1 MKQKGGAMLN
11 NLSILGRVTK
21 PLELRYL
28 QNGTAVLNFDIANS
42 IKVRDNEVTTFLRC
56 VCYGRSAEV
65 INQFVSKGD
74 RVLLQGELRQN
85 SYKDSTGA
93 TKTYHYLQV
102 NNFDFIEQK
111 NKEQNTEATQQ
122 AQGKQGES
130 IMGYVKDAM
139 KPKTQQTQKTINFEI
154 SENDIPF

>member
-1 MKQKGGAMLN
+1 MLN

-42 IKVRDNEVTTFLRC
+42 IKVKDNEVTTFLRC

-85 SYKDSTGA
+85 SYQDSSGA
-93 TKTYHYLQV
+93 TKSYHFLQV
-102 NNFDFIEQK
+102 NSFDFIESR
-111 NKEQNTEATQQ
+111 NKEQTQQ
-122 AQGKQGES
+122 AQQAPQAPQ
-130 IMGYVKDAM
+130 M
-139 KPKTQQTQKTINFEI
+139 PTTQQTKEQKQRADFVKNIIEINDDE
-154 SENDIPF
+154 IPF

>member
-1 MKQKGGAMLN
+1 MLN

-42 IKVRDNEVTTFLRC
+42 IKAKDSEPVVTYLRC
-56 VCYGRSAEV
+56 VCYGRGAEV
-65 INQFVSKGD
+65 INQFVGKGD

-102 NNFDFIEQK
+102 NNFDFIEYK

>member
-1 MKQKGGAMLN
+1 MLN

-42 IKVRDNEVTTFLRC
+42 IKVKDNEVTTFLRC

-85 SYKDSTGA
+85 SYQDSSGA
-93 TKTYHYLQV
+93 TKSYHYLQV
-102 NNFDFIEQK
+102 NSFDFIESK
-111 NKEQNTEATQQ
+111 NKEQTQQ
-122 AQGKQGES
+122 AQQAPQ
-130 IMGYVKDAM
+130 M
-139 KPKTQQTQKTINFEI
+139 PTTQQTKEQKQRADFVKNIIEVEINDDE
-154 SENDIPF
+154 IPF

>member
-1 MKQKGGAMLN
+1 MLN

-42 IKVRDNEVTTFLRC
+42 MKVKDSERVVTYLRC
-56 VCYGRSAEV
+56 VCYGRGAEV
-65 INQFVSKGD
+65 INQFVGKGD

-102 NNFDFIEQK
+102 NNFDFIEYK
-111 NKEQNTEATQQ
+111 NKEQAQATEATQQ
-122 AQGKQGES
+122 AQCKQGES
-130 IMGYVKDAM
+130 IMGYVKDAI
-139 KPKTQQTQKTINFEI
+139 KPKTQKTIDFEI
-154 SENDIPF
+154 SDDDIPF

>member
-1 MKQKGGAMLN
+1 MLN

-42 IKVRDNEVTTFLRC
+42 IKVKDNEVTTFLRC

-65 INQFVSKGD
+65 INQFVGKGD

-85 SYKDSTGA
+85 SYQDSSGA
-93 TKTYHYLQV
+93 TKSYHYLQV
-102 NNFDFIEQK
+102 NSFDFIESK
-111 NKEQNTEATQQ
+111 NKEQTQQ
-122 AQGKQGES
+122 AQQAPQ
-130 IMGYVKDAM
+130 M
-139 KPKTQQTQKTINFEI
+139 PTTQQTKEQKQRAGFVKNIIEDEINDDEI
-154 SENDIPF
+154 PLIGGVYGI

>member
-1 MKQKGGAMLN
+1 MLN

-42 IKVRDNEVTTFLRC
+42 MKVKDSEPVVTYLRC
-56 VCYGRSAEV
+56 VCYGRGAEV
-65 INQFVSKGD
+65 INQFVGKGD

-102 NNFDFIEQK
+102 NNFDFIEYK
-111 NKEQNTEATQQ
+111 NKEQNPEATQQ
-122 AQGKQGES
+122 TQGKQGES

-139 KPKTQQTQKTINFEI
+139 KPKTQKAIDFEI

>member
-1 MKQKGGAMLN
+1 MLN
-11 NLSILGRVTK
+11 NISILGRVTK

-42 IKVRDNEVTTFLRC
+42 IKVKDSEPVVTYLRC
-56 VCYGRSAEV
+56 VCYGRGAEV

-102 NNFDFIEQK
+102 NNFDFIEYK
-111 NKEQNTEATQQ
+111 NKEQAQSTEATQQ

-139 KPKTQQTQKTINFEI
+139 KPKTQQTQKVIDFEI
-154 SENDIPF
+154 NDDDIPF

>member
-1 MKQKGGAMLN
+1 MLN

-42 IKVRDNEVTTFLRC
+42 MKAKDSDPVVTYLRC
-56 VCYGRSAEV
+56 VCYGRGAEV
-65 INQFVSKGD
+65 INQFVGKGD

-102 NNFDFIEQK
+102 NNFDFIEYK
-111 NKEQNTEATQQ
+111 NKEQAQNPEAT
-122 AQGKQGES
+122 QGKQGES

-139 KPKTQQTQKTINFEI
+139 KPKTQKTIDFEI

>member
-1 MKQKGGAMLN
+1 MLN

-42 IKVRDNEVTTFLRC
+42 IKVKDNEVTTFLRC

-85 SYKDSTGA
+85 SYQDSSGA

-102 NNFDFIEQK
+102 NSFDFIESK
-111 NKEQNTEATQQ
+111 NKEQAPQMPT
-122 AQGKQGES
+122 
-130 IMGYVKDAM
+130 
-139 KPKTQQTQKTINFEI
+139 TQQTKEQKQRADFVKSII
-154 SENDIPF
+154 ENDDDVIPF

>member
-42 IKVRDNEVTTFLRC
+42 IKVKDNEVTTFLRC

-85 SYKDSTGA
+85 SYQDSSGA
-93 TKTYHYLQV
+93 TKSYHFLQV
-102 NNFDFIEQK
+102 NSFDFIESR
-111 NKEQNTEATQQ
+111 NKEQAQAQQ
-122 AQGKQGES
+122 APQ
-130 IMGYVKDAM
+130 M
-139 KPKTQQTQKTINFEI
+139 PTTQQTKEQKQREDFVKNVIAE
-154 SENDIPF
+154 SDEIPF

>member
-1 MKQKGGAMLN
+1 MLN

-42 IKVRDNEVTTFLRC
+42 IKVKDSEVTTFLRC

-85 SYKDSTGA
+85 SYQDSSGA
-93 TKTYHYLQV
+93 TKSYHFLQV
-102 NNFDFIEQK
+102 NSFDFIESK
-111 NKEQNTEATQQ
+111 NKEQTQQTQQ
-122 AQGKQGES
+122 AQQ
-130 IMGYVKDAM
+130 M
-139 KPKTQQTQKTINFEI
+139 PTTQQTKEQKQRADFVKNII
-154 SENDIPF
+154 ENDDDVIPF

>member
-1 MKQKGGAMLN
+1 MLN

-42 IKVRDNEVTTFLRC
+42 IKVKDSDPVVTYLRC
-56 VCYGRSAEV
+56 VCYGRGAEV
-65 INQFVSKGD
+65 INQFVGKGD

-102 NNFDFIEQK
+102 NNFDFIEYK
-111 NKEQNTEATQQ
+111 NKEQAQNPETTQQ

-139 KPKTQQTQKTINFEI
+139 KPKTQKTIDFEI

>member
-42 IKVRDNEVTTFLRC
+42 VKVKDSEVTTFLRC

-85 SYKDSTGA
+85 SYQDSSGA

-102 NNFDFIEQK
+102 NSFDFIESK
-111 NKEQNTEATQQ
+111 NAKQAQQ
-122 AQGKQGES
+122 AQQ
-130 IMGYVKDAM
+130 M
-139 KPKTQQTQKTINFEI
+139 PTTQQTKEQKQRADFVKNIIEI
-154 SENDIPF
+154 DEIPF

>member
-1 MKQKGGAMLN
+1 MLN

-42 IKVRDNEVTTFLRC
+42 MKVKDSEPVVTYLRC
-56 VCYGRSAEV
+56 VCYGRGAEV
-65 INQFVSKGD
+65 INQFVGKGD

-102 NNFDFIEQK
+102 NNFDFIEHK
-111 NKEQNTEATQQ
+111 NKEQSQSPEAT
-122 AQGKQGES
+122 QGKQGES

-139 KPKTQQTQKTINFEI
+139 KPKTQKTIDFEI
-154 SENDIPF
+154 NDDDIPF

>member
-1 MKQKGGAMLN
+1 MKQKGETMLN

-42 IKVRDNEVTTFLRC
+42 IKVKDSEVTTFLRC

-85 SYKDSTGA
+85 SYQDSSGA
-93 TKTYHYLQV
+93 TKSYHFLQV
-102 NNFDFIEQK
+102 NSFDFIESK
-111 NKEQNTEATQQ
+111 NKEQTQQTQQ
-122 AQGKQGES
+122 AQQ
-130 IMGYVKDAM
+130 M
-139 KPKTQQTQKTINFEI
+139 PTTQQTKEQKQRADFVKNII
-154 SENDIPF
+154 ENDDDVIPF

>member
-1 MKQKGGAMLN
+1 MLN

-42 IKVRDNEVTTFLRC
+42 MKVKDSEPVVTYLRC
-56 VCYGRSAEV
+56 VCYGRGAEV
-65 INQFVSKGD
+65 INQFVGKGD

-102 NNFDFIEQK
+102 SNFDFIEYK
-111 NKEQNTEATQQ
+111 NKEQAQVTEATQQ

-130 IMGYVKDAM
+130 IMGYVKYAM
-139 KPKTQQTQKTINFEI
+139 KPKTQKTIDFEI

>member
-42 IKVRDNEVTTFLRC
+42 IKVKDNEVTTFLRC

-85 SYKDSTGA
+85 SYQDSSGA
-93 TKTYHYLQV
+93 TKSYHFLQV
-102 NNFDFIEQK
+102 NSFDFIESR
-111 NKEQNTEATQQ
+111 NKEQAQQ
-122 AQGKQGES
+122 APQ
-130 IMGYVKDAM
+130 M
-139 KPKTQQTQKTINFEI
+139 PTTQQTKEQKQRADFVKNIIEI
-154 SENDIPF
+154 DDDVIPF

>member
-1 MKQKGGAMLN
+1 MLN

-42 IKVRDNEVTTFLRC
+42 IKTKDNEVTTFLRC
-56 VCYGRSAEV
+56 VCYGRGAEV

-93 TKTYHYLQV
+93 TKSYHYLQV
-102 NNFDFIEQK
+102 NSFDFIEYK
-111 NKEQNTEATQQ
+111 NKEQAQSTEATQQ

-139 KPKTQQTQKTINFEI
+139 KPKTQQTQKVIDFEI
-154 SENDIPF
+154 NEDDIPF

>member
-42 IKVRDNEVTTFLRC
+42 IKVKDNEVTTFLRC

-85 SYKDSTGA
+85 SYQDSSGA

-102 NNFDFIEQK
+102 NSFDFIESK
-111 NKEQNTEATQQ
+111 NKEQAPQMPT
-122 AQGKQGES
+122 
-130 IMGYVKDAM
+130 
-139 KPKTQQTQKTINFEI
+139 TQQTKEQKQRADFVKSII
-154 SENDIPF
+154 ENDDDVIPF

>member
-1 MKQKGGAMLN
+1 MLN

-42 IKVRDNEVTTFLRC
+42 IKVKDNEVTTFLRC

-85 SYKDSTGA
+85 SYQDSSGA

-102 NNFDFIEQK
+102 NSFDFIESK
-111 NKEQNTEATQQ
+111 NAKQ
-122 AQGKQGES
+122 AQAPQ
-130 IMGYVKDAM
+130 M
-139 KPKTQQTQKTINFEI
+139 PTTQQTKEQKQRADFVKNIIEI
-154 SENDIPF
+154 DEIPF

>member
-42 IKVRDNEVTTFLRC
+42 IKVKDSEVTTFLRC

-85 SYKDSTGA
+85 SYQDSSGA
-93 TKTYHYLQV
+93 TKTYHFLQV
-102 NNFDFIEQK
+102 NSFDFIESR
-111 NKEQNTEATQQ
+111 NKEQAQAQQ
-122 AQGKQGES
+122 APQ
-130 IMGYVKDAM
+130 M
-139 KPKTQQTQKTINFEI
+139 PTLQQTKEQKQRADFVKNIINDDE
-154 SENDIPF
+154 IPF

>member
-1 MKQKGGAMLN
+1 MLN

-42 IKVRDNEVTTFLRC
+42 IKVKDSEPVVTYLRC
-56 VCYGRSAEV
+56 VCYGRGAEV
-65 INQFVSKGD
+65 INQFVGKGD

-102 NNFDFIEQK
+102 NNFDFIEYK
-111 NKEQNTEATQQ
+111 NKEQ

-139 KPKTQQTQKTINFEI
+139 KPKTQKTIDFEI
-154 SENDIPF
+154 QDDDIPF

>member
-1 MKQKGGAMLN
+1 MLN

-42 IKVRDNEVTTFLRC
+42 LKVKDSEPVVTYLRC
-56 VCYGRSAEV
+56 VCYGRGAEV
-65 INQFVSKGD
+65 INQFVGKGD

-102 NNFDFIEQK
+102 NNFDFIEFK
-111 NKEQNTEATQQ
+111 NKKQTQNPEATQQ

-139 KPKTQQTQKTINFEI
+139 KPKTQKTIDFEI
-154 SENDIPF
+154 SDDDIPF

>member
-1 MKQKGGAMLN
+1 MLN

-42 IKVRDNEVTTFLRC
+42 IKVKDNEVTTFLRC

-85 SYKDSTGA
+85 SYQDSSGA

-102 NNFDFIEQK
+102 NSFDFIESK
-111 NKEQNTEATQQ
+111 NKEQTQQ
-122 AQGKQGES
+122 APQAQQ
-130 IMGYVKDAM
+130 M
-139 KPKTQQTQKTINFEI
+139 PTTQQTKEQKQRADFVKNII
-154 SENDIPF
+154 ENDDDVIPF

>member
-1 MKQKGGAMLN
+1 MLN

-42 IKVRDNEVTTFLRC
+42 MKVKDSEPVVTYLRC
-56 VCYGRSAEV
+56 VCYGRGAEV

-102 NNFDFIEQK
+102 NNFDFIEYK
-111 NKEQNTEATQQ
+111 NKEQAQSTEATQQ

-139 KPKTQQTQKTINFEI
+139 KPKTQQTQKAIDFEI
-154 SENDIPF
+154 NDDDIPF

>member
-1 MKQKGGAMLN
+1 MLN

-42 IKVRDNEVTTFLRC
+42 LKVKDSEPVVTYLRC
-56 VCYGRSAEV
+56 VCYGRGAEV

-102 NNFDFIEQK
+102 NNFDFIEHK
-111 NKEQNTEATQQ
+111 NKEQSPEATQ

-139 KPKTQQTQKTINFEI
+139 KPKTQKTIDFEI

>member
-1 MKQKGGAMLN
+1 MLN

-42 IKVRDNEVTTFLRC
+42 LKVKDNEVTTFLRC

-85 SYKDSTGA
+85 SYQDSSGA
-93 TKTYHYLQV
+93 TKSYHFLQV
-102 NNFDFIEQK
+102 NSFDFIESK
-111 NKEQNTEATQQ
+111 NKEQAQQ
-122 AQGKQGES
+122 APQ
-130 IMGYVKDAM
+130 M
-139 KPKTQQTQKTINFEI
+139 PTTQQTKEQKQRADFVREI
-154 SENDIPF
+154 IIEDDEIPF

>member
-42 IKVRDNEVTTFLRC
+42 IKVKDSEVTTFLRC

-65 INQFVSKGD
+65 INQFVNKGD

-85 SYKDSTGA
+85 SYQDSSGA
-93 TKTYHYLQV
+93 TKSYHFLQV
-102 NNFDFIEQK
+102 NSFDFIESK
-111 NKEQNTEATQQ
+111 NAKQTQQ
-122 AQGKQGES
+122 APQ
-130 IMGYVKDAM
+130 M
-139 KPKTQQTQKTINFEI
+139 PTTQQTKEQKQRADFVKNIIEINDDE
-154 SENDIPF
+154 IPF

>member
-42 IKVRDNEVTTFLRC
+42 IKVKDNEVTTFLRC

-85 SYKDSTGA
+85 SYQDSSGA
-93 TKTYHYLQV
+93 TKSYHYLQV
-102 NNFDFIEQK
+102 NSFDFIESK
-111 NKEQNTEATQQ
+111 NKEQTQQ
-122 AQGKQGES
+122 AQTQQAPQ
-130 IMGYVKDAM
+130 M
-139 KPKTQQTQKTINFEI
+139 PTTQQTKEQKQRADFVKNIIEINDDE
-154 SENDIPF
+154 IPF

>member
-42 IKVRDNEVTTFLRC
+42 IKVKDNEVTTFLRC

-85 SYKDSTGA
+85 SYQDSSGA
-93 TKTYHYLQV
+93 TKSYHFLQV
-102 NNFDFIEQK
+102 NSFDFIESR
-111 NKEQNTEATQQ
+111 NKEQAQAQQ
-122 AQGKQGES
+122 APQ
-130 IMGYVKDAM
+130 M
-139 KPKTQQTQKTINFEI
+139 PKTQQTKEQKQRADFVKNII
-154 SENDIPF
+154 ENDDDVIPF

>member
-42 IKVRDNEVTTFLRC
+42 IKVKDSEVTTFLRC

-85 SYKDSTGA
+85 SYQDSSGA

-102 NNFDFIEQK
+102 NSFDFIESK
-111 NKEQNTEATQQ
+111 NTKQTQQ
-122 AQGKQGES
+122 APQ
-130 IMGYVKDAM
+130 M
-139 KPKTQQTQKTINFEI
+139 PTTQQTKEQKQRADFVKNIIEINDDE
-154 SENDIPF
+154 IPF

>member
-42 IKVRDNEVTTFLRC
+42 IKVKDNEVTTFLRC

-65 INQFVSKGD
+65 INQFVGKGD

-85 SYKDSTGA
+85 SYQDSSGA
-93 TKTYHYLQV
+93 TKSYHFLQV
-102 NNFDFIEQK
+102 NSFDFIESR
-111 NKEQNTEATQQ
+111 NKEQAQAQQ
-122 AQGKQGES
+122 APQ
-130 IMGYVKDAM
+130 M
-139 KPKTQQTQKTINFEI
+139 PTTQQTKEQKQRADFVKNIIEI
-154 SENDIPF
+154 DDIDDVIPF

>member
-1 MKQKGGAMLN
+1 MLN

-42 IKVRDNEVTTFLRC
+42 IKVKDNEVTTFLRC

-85 SYKDSTGA
+85 SYQDSSGA
-93 TKTYHYLQV
+93 TKSYHYLQV
-102 NNFDFIEQK
+102 NSFDFIESK
-111 NKEQNTEATQQ
+111 NKEQTQQ
-122 AQGKQGES
+122 APQAPQAPQ
-130 IMGYVKDAM
+130 M
-139 KPKTQQTQKTINFEI
+139 PTTQQTKEQKQRADFVKNII
-154 SENDIPF
+154 ENDDDVIPF

>member
-42 IKVRDNEVTTFLRC
+42 IKVKDSEVTTFLRC

-85 SYKDSTGA
+85 SYQDSSGA
-93 TKTYHYLQV
+93 TKSYHFLQV
-102 NNFDFIEQK
+102 NSFDFIESK
-111 NKEQNTEATQQ
+111 NKEQTQQ
-122 AQGKQGES
+122 APQ
-130 IMGYVKDAM
+130 M
-139 KPKTQQTQKTINFEI
+139 PTTQQTKEQKQRADFVKNIIEINDDE
-154 SENDIPF
+154 IPF

>member
-1 MKQKGGAMLN
+1 MLN

-42 IKVRDNEVTTFLRC
+42 IKVKDSEPVVTYLRC
-56 VCYGRSAEV
+56 VCYGRGAEV
-65 INQFVSKGD
+65 INQFVGKGD

-102 NNFDFIEQK
+102 NNFDFIEYK
-111 NKEQNTEATQQ
+111 NKEQ

-130 IMGYVKDAM
+130 IMGYVKDAI
-139 KPKTQQTQKTINFEI
+139 KPKTQKTIDFEI
-154 SENDIPF
+154 QDEDIPF

>member
-1 MKQKGGAMLN
+1 MLN
-11 NLSILGRVTK
+11 NISILGRVTK

-42 IKVRDNEVTTFLRC
+42 IKAKDSEPVVTYLRC
-56 VCYGRSAEV
+56 VCYGRGAEV
-65 INQFVSKGD
+65 INQFVGKGD

-102 NNFDFIEQK
+102 NNFDFIEYK

-122 AQGKQGES
+122 TQGKQGES
-130 IMGYVKDAM
+130 IMEYVKDSM
-139 KPKTQQTQKTINFEI
+139 KPKTQQTQKVIDFEI
-154 SENDIPF
+154 NGDDIPF

>member
-1 MKQKGGAMLN
+1 MLN

-42 IKVRDNEVTTFLRC
+42 IKVRDSEPVVTYLRC
-56 VCYGRSAEV
+56 VCYGRGAEV
-65 INQFVSKGD
+65 INQFVGKGD

-102 NNFDFIEQK
+102 NNFDFIEYK
-111 NKEQNTEATQQ
+111 NKEQ

-139 KPKTQQTQKTINFEI
+139 KPKTQKTIDFEI
-154 SENDIPF
+154 QDDDIPF